1 MRREGAAGSAA
12 ADRLEVMERTGE
24 HLLNVINEVLE
35 HSRLDGGHLKLR
47 PLPFDPRALIDSV
60 AGLMRP
66 SALEKGLALTLVDR
80 LPPGLH
86 LVGDAHRVRQV
97 LLNLAGNALKFTD
110 HGSVTIEA
118 QLDAGRRL
126 CIDVSDTGPGVAPA
140 ERERIFEAFRQL
152 DGSFSRRHGGSGLG
166 LTISRQLVEAM
177 GGTIECRD
185 APGGGA
191 CFSVGLPLP
200 TAAAPAPGMP
210 PPPHRHS
217 LSGRVLLV
225 EDNPVNA
232 MVAQETLRILGL
244 EVVTVAGGEQAV
256 ACATQDRFDLIL
268 MDCQMPGVDGFEA
281 TSRIRRH
288 ERGTGADRV
297 PIVALTANA
306 LLGDRE
312 RSLAAGM
319 DDHIAKPFRD
329 DDLIRVL
336 GRLLPEVGS
345 AAEA

>member
-1 MRREGAAGSAA
+1 
-12 ADRLEVMERTGE
+12 
-24 HLLNVINEVLE
+24 
-35 HSRLDGGHLKLR
+35 
-47 PLPFDPRALIDSV
+47 
-60 AGLMRP
+60 
-66 SALEKGLALTLVDR
+66 
-80 LPPGLH
+80 
-86 LVGDAHRVRQV
+86 
-97 LLNLAGNALKFTD
+97 
-110 HGSVTIEA
+110 
-118 QLDAGRRL
+118 
-126 CIDVSDTGPGVAPA
+126 
-140 ERERIFEAFRQL
+140 
-152 DGSFSRRHGGSGLG
+152 
-166 LTISRQLVEAM
+166 VEAM